1 MGALCSAEEG
11 RVSGGTEWDGL
22 ATSTRTRV
30 VGRRRQ
36 LASPQSDHTR
46 RPRILIS
53 TPVVDFKLYALD
65 EWVGSIRGQVCD
77 LDFDVLWHENTDRPR
92 PGYLEW
98 LTGFA
103 RTGPFGRGHRFR
115 ITRFGQSVDGQRF
128 AHPHSKIAVAHQR
141 GWECAQARVDSRR
154 ARDRYDAILFW
165 ECDVIA
171 PPTALQVLWDSG
183 FDWAAAWMTTRPMI
197 DQRNHSKGLEIKEL
211 PLLWHGLTRETWM
224 AARGWD
230 DIIPL
235 GWAEQPSI
243 EPFPCT
249 VTHLGLTL
257 VRSEVVRR
265 VPFTLTT
272 AGADV
277 SQSWAAAEAGYQ
289 PMCVP
294 AVRCTHKADWEAS
307 AWRNGAPKP
316 SR

>member
-1 MGALCSAEEG
+1 M
-11 RVSGGTEWDGL
+11 TNDWDDL

-30 VGRRRQ
+30 VGRRRKVADQ
-36 LASPQSDHTR
+36 DEPGR

-53 TPVVDFKLYALD
+53 TPIVDFKLYALD
-65 EWVGSIRGQVCD
+65 EWVASIRDQVCD
-77 LDFDVLWHENTDRPR
+77 IDFDVIWYENTDRPR

-98 LTGFA
+98 LEGFV
-103 RTGPFGRGHRFR
+103 RTRPFGKGHRFR

-141 GWECAQARVDSRR
+141 GWECAQARADSRR

-197 DQRNHSKGLEIKEL
+197 DQRKGLEVKEL

-230 DIIPL
+230 DIVPL
-235 GWAEQPSI
+235 GWASKPSTD
-243 EPFPCT
+243 PFPCT

-277 SQSWAAAEAGYQ
+277 SQSWAAGEAGYQ
-289 PMCVP
+289 PMCIPQVVC
-294 AVRCTHKADWEAS
+294 AHRGEWESETWARDAS
-307 AWRNGAPKP
+307 KYGP
-316 SR
+316 